1 MEFQGKPCMLWPWR
15 QIVHV
20 TSDLY
25 SLHAMALE
33 TRLCLKCL
41 HRSNRMDI
49 WMGSLLIPWRFGS
62 LTESLGMH
70 DRQPEQRT
78 RNIHLI
84 LPEN

>member
-1 MEFQGKPCMLWPWR
+1 M
-15 QIVHV
+15 HV
-20 TSDLY
+20 ASDFY
-25 SLHAMALE
+25 SL
-33 TRLCLKCL
+33 
-41 HRSNRMDI
+41 DI
-49 WMGSLLIPWRFGS
+49 WKGSILMPWCFGS